1 MQINKER
8 KFMIN
13 DSVKKYECLL
23 YNSYFENNYQL
34 IALELHKPKV
44 LDANPMA
51 IQMRFENKLTKLLAI
66 LEKQQWTILELYKGT
81 AKV

>member
-51 IQMRFENKLTKLLAI
+51 IQ
-66 LEKQQWTILELYKGT
+66 
-81 AKV
+81 

>member
-34 IALELHKPKV
+34 IALKLHKPKV

-51 IQMRFENKLTKLLAI
+51 IQWDLKTNSPNCLLFLKNNNERF
-66 LEKQQWTILELYKGT
+66 
-81 AKV
+81 